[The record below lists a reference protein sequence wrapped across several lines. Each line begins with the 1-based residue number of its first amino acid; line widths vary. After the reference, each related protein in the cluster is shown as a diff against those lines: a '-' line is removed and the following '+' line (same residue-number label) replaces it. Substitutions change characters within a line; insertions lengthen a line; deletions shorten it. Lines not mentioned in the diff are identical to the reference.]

1 MKKIVVWPVLL
12 ALCILAAG
20 CGTKTPAEMG
30 AENVPTEN
38 TTELIVVGFSQLGA
52 ESDWRSANTE
62 SMRQTFTIEN
72 GYQLI
77 FENGQQKQENQIMAI
92 RKFIQQEVDYI
103 VLAPVVETGWDTVL
117 QEAKDAGIPVIL
129 VDRRVDVSDDSL
141 FTCWVGS
148 DFELEGKKA
157 AEWLKQFTLA
167 KGIDPADLHIVNI
180 QGTIG
185 ATAQIGRTKGLV
197 DAEKAN
203 GWDLMA
209 QVSGDFTQAKGRE
222 AMESLLKQYDNINV
236 VYCEND
242 NEAFGVIEAIEAAGK
257 KVGSDITGGEI
268 MVISFDGVK
277 EAAMEFVAEDKISC
291 IVACNPLQGSH
302 VRSIIE
308 SLEDGVMAEKFS
320 YVEEEMY
327 AHDKT
332 VEVVT
337 VDAVEY
343 PVIVVPLADKR
354 RQKRE
359 VNVEA
364 ALKNITGII
373 QDEGMSLDDYRDER
387 LKKYGCCS

>member
-1 MKKIVVWPVLL
+1 MMILPVLL
-12 ALCILAAG
+12 ALCIAAAG
-20 CGTKTPAEMG
+20 CGKRASAEPESINSQET
-30 AENVPTEN
+30 AA
-38 TTELIVVGFSQLGA
+38 ELIVVGFSQLGA

-62 SMRQTFTIEN
+62 SMKNTFTTAN

-157 AEWLKQFTLA
+157 AEWLKQYT
-167 KGIDPADLHIVNI
+167 GVNGVDPAALHIVNI

-185 ATAQIGRTKGLV
+185 ATAQIGRTKGLD
-197 DAEKAN
+197 DAVKQN

-222 AMESLLKQYDNINV
+222 AMESLLRQYDNINV

-242 NEAFGVIEAIEAAGK
+242 NSAFGVIDAIEAAGK
-257 KVGSDITGGEI
+257 TVGSDIMGGEI

-277 EAAMEFVAEDKISC
+277 KAALELVQKDKISC
-291 IVACNPLQGSH
+291 IIACNPLQGPQ
-302 VRSIIE
+302 VQAVIAA
-308 SLEDGVMAEKFS
+308 LENGEPAEKFF
-320 YVEEEMY
+320 YVNEEMY
-327 AHDKT
+327 AHDDT
-332 VEVVT
+332 VAAVT
-337 VDAVEY
+337 IEGTEY
-343 PVIVVPLADKR
+343 PVLVVNSRL
-354 RQKRE
+354 RE
-359 VNVEA
+359 
-364 ALKNITGII
+364 
-373 QDEGMSLDDYRDER
+373 DRSY
-387 LKKYGCCS
+387 